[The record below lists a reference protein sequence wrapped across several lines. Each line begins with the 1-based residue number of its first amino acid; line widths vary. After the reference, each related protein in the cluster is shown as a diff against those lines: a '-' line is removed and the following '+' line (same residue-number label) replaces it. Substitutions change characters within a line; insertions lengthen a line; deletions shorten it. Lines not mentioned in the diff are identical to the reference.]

1 MEVVK
6 IESEFIKLDQF
17 LKWAGVVGSGV
28 EAKLIIQEAI
38 VNVNGEVEVRRGKKL
53 YNGDIVELENRKFKV
68 ESVKEV

>member
-1 MEVVK
+1 VEVVK